1 LRPKTPTSSLLHEP
15 DIIRLRRS
23 RPGVPMGY
31 HNVRDHTGAK
41 HDWISAAL
49 GYEGT
54 YKEKE
59 QVDNPES

>member
-1 LRPKTPTSSLLHEP
+1 MR
-15 DIIRLRRS
+15 
-23 RPGVPMGY
+23 Y

-59 QVDNPES
+59 QVDIPES